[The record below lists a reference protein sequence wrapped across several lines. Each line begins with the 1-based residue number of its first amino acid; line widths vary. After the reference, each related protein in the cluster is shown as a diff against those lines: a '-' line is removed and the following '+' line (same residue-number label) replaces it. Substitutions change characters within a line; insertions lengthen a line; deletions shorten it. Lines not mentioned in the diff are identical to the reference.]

1 MVRLEYRKENK
12 KQMDSIPEPQEFIL
26 PLELQFSMRKAE
38 IQAQDMTW
46 DELRTALLN
55 LYHQRLLEWQAV
67 KEIMD
72 SENIKI
78 DFDVPTELELAELAA
93 CMTKEDE
100 DEEDPFETI

>member
-1 MVRLEYRKENK
+1 
-12 KQMDSIPEPQEFIL
+12 MDSIPEPQEFTL

-46 DELRTALLN
+46 EELHSALLN
-55 LYHQRLLEWQAV
+55 LYHQRLLEWQAI

-93 CMTKEDE
+93 CMMQDDD
-100 DEEDPFETI
+100 DEEDDPFEAV